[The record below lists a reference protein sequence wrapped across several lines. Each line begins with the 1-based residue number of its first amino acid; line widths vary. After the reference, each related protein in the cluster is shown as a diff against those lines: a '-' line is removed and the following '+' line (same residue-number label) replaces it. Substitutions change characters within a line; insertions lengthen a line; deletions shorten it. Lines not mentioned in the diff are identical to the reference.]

1 MIYIDISAAV
11 HSKAGLG
18 RYSERLAGALL
29 ARRPERYALFYNQ
42 GAGGQFPPSLPA
54 VSYTHLDVY
63 KRQARASS

>member
-29 ARRPERYALFYNQ
+29 ARRPERYALFYN
-42 GAGGQFPPSLPA
+42 P

-63 KRQARASS
+63 KRQAVEAPQDS